1 MRAPFSSKSSA
12 QKGAFFFFVAFSQA
26 ITQLP
31 LPSLFSSRPPPAPRL
46 LPLPSGAFSPFR
58 CCQSPDPLFRGA
70 SPLRPRPPA
79 RGLEG
84 SAPEA
89 AAPEGRAVEGGGV
102 SSLVLGVD
110 WPGLREGAGPLPGSR
125 DPESSR
131 GIPLSSFSSS
141 GPGDCDAR
149 VATLVRAACL
159 TSGQQRTP
167 KLGGSPT
174 PSRVSPVP
182 LTRPL
187 GSPAHPLTLPS
198 ETSPSPEVPGLC
210 PMFLRQATAAQS
222 RGFPTCALRMT
233 SPASRAGS

>member
-1 MRAPFSSKSSA
+1 MSGGGGRGRFYPLQAGSTPEGLSAKQRSFSHPQEPFYCRRWKRSVSA
-12 QKGAFFFFVAFSQA
+12 GD
-26 ITQLP
+26 
-31 LPSLFSSRPPPAPRL
+31 
-46 LPLPSGAFSPFR
+46 G
-58 CCQSPDPLFRGA
+58 
-70 SPLRPRPPA
+70 SPLRAHCPTVSGR
-79 RGLEG
+79 
-84 SAPEA
+84 
-89 AAPEGRAVEGGGV
+89 GRAVEGGGV

-167 KLGGSPT
+167 KLGGSPP

-182 LTRPL
+182 LTRSL

-198 ETSPSPEVPGLC
+198 ETSPSPAVPGPC
-210 PMFLRQATAAQS
+210 PVFLRQATAAQS